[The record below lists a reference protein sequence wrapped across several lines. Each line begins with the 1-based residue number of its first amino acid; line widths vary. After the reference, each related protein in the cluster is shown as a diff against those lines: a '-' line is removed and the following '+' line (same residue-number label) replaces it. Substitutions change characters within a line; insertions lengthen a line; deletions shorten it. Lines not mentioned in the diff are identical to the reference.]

1 MCPPCVH
8 ACVCV
13 HYGAL
18 DIVKKKIAGGPS
30 SLEIMTL
37 LSQKSMGVR
46 MGIKKLQENY
56 DAKLFSS
63 QMLILLH
70 FEISCPH

>member
-1 MCPPCVH
+1 MCMP
-8 ACVCV
+8 VCV
-13 HYGAL
+13 FIYGAL

-46 MGIKKLQENY
+46 MGIKNY
-56 DAKLFSS
+56 KKIM
-63 QMLILLH
+63 MLNFFLPK
-70 FEISCPH
+70 C